1 MLRTEHR
8 FWHPAGVRLLT
19 VPEPGV
25 SLRSTP
31 GYLLASLQ
39 DVSGR
44 LLRLLATSGPRRA
57 AGTADALPATPE
69 GRTKEEE
76 KLIAAATVMVSGIQG
91 IP

>member
-8 FWHPAGVRLLT
+8 FWHPAGVRPLT
-19 VPEPGV
+19 MPEPGV

-44 LLRLLATSGPRRA
+44 LLRLASIPLETAIPILTASLWQVSQGGLRRL
-57 AGTADALPATPE
+57 GNPWVE
-69 GRTKEEE
+69 R
-76 KLIAAATVMVSGIQG
+76 
-91 IP
+91 